1 MATSKIQDTLRRIQ
15 EEAEQRAER
24 RFGVAPS
31 VASVS
36 VKSPSLDEA
45 IKSLRENITT
55 AVAKAISTKA
65 ARRYIGDVAE
75 RLQDLATDAV
85 AGVQADNDFGNA
97 LRDETGVVIYPN
109 NCKLLVMG
117 NDGYGSLVVEES
129 PQLRTIYGPGGQTY
143 RVPMPYIVF
152 LIGFRQQAGMYNVAG
167 FGVGFGKE
175 PLASVDQNMQLPRLP
190 HTTGNTHV
198 CQPLPQKG
206 HKTIKQLAEGSIRV
220 FWNTAFH
227 YEFGRNLGKHNAKFA
242 LKDGRS
248 VNNFDDWERIGQ
260 DNPLD
265 ILTGKFGTGDTV
277 RNVLK
282 TFGRVETRD
291 RNTANHRI
299 QGAVARVVN
308 GVNDSLSAE
317 ELAEVIRQTAEE
329 IVNVALQNAVG
340 NSALQQVKVVV

>member
-1 MATSKIQDTLRRIQ
+1 MASKIQETLRRIQ
-15 EEAEQRAER
+15 EEAKERAER
-24 RFGVAPS
+24 RFGIAPS
-31 VASVS
+31 VASS
-36 VKSPSLDEA
+36 RPSLEDA
-45 IKSLRENITT
+45 LTALRENITT
-55 AVAKAISTKA
+55 AVAQALCTKA
-65 ARRYIGDVAE
+65 ARRYIGDVTE
-75 RLQDLATDAV
+75 RLQDLATAAV

-97 LRDETGVVIYPN
+97 LRDDTGVVIYPN

-117 NDGYGSLVVEES
+117 NNGYGSLVIEEG

-152 LIGFRQQAGMYNVAG
+152 LIGFRQQQATYAVAG

-175 PLASVDQNMQLPRLP
+175 PLESVDQNMQLPRLP
-190 HTTGNTHV
+190 HTSGNTHV
-198 CQPLPQKG
+198 CQPLPQKAY
-206 HKTIKQLAEGSIRV
+206 KTIKQLAEGSIQV

-227 YEFGRNLGKHNAKFA
+227 YKFEHNLGKQNSKFS
-242 LKDGRS
+242 LKDGRH
-248 VNNFDDWERIGQ
+248 VNSFDDWEQIGR

-265 ILTGKFGTGDTV
+265 ILTGKFGAGDTV

-291 RNTANHRI
+291 RNTANQRI

-308 GVNDSLSAE
+308 GVSDSLSAT
-317 ELAEVIRQTAEE
+317 ELAEIIRQTAIE

-340 NSALQQVKVVV
+340 NSALQPVKIVV